1 VYYLAVNVVNR
12 KSLNLYTRYL
22 YVVWIVIAKTI
33 IINTNYSE

>member
-1 VYYLAVNVVNR
+1 MYYLAVNVVNR

-22 YVVWIVIAKTI
+22 YVVWIVIATTI

>member
-1 VYYLAVNVVNR
+1 VNVVNR